1 MDDAATPRTA
11 DPASPGVPSARRYVV
26 ASVVGNALEWYDFFL
41 YATAASIVFGQL
53 FFPAV
58 GDPLIATLASLA
70 GLTVGFLARP
80 FGGVVFGHIGDRFS
94 RRSAL
99 VATLCMMG
107 VATFLIGLL
116 PTYATAGAWAPV
128 LLVALRI
135 VQGIAAGGE
144 WGGAVLMISEN
155 VPAERR
161 GFLSAWS
168 QAGLALGFVL
178 SSGVFLLTQLSMGEQ
193 AFLDWGWRIPF
204 LISLVIVGVG
214 AYIRF
219 RIPTDQ
225 VGGESAH
232 GADRPRLPVV
242 EVVRT
247 HRRSLLLAMA
257 LRIAENGGAYIF
269 LTFALAY
276 GAHVGVPQEL
286 LLLGV
291 MLSMTFAVG
300 TMLLFGHLSDR
311 IGRRPVY
318 AGGAL
323 GLAVLAFPFFWML
336 DTTVPALVLLA
347 FFLGNGVFH
356 AAMIGVQPA
365 YFTEL
370 FSPEVRY
377 SGLSLA
383 HELAAVLAGGLS
395 PLIATALLAATGSSV
410 PIALYVIGLAAITL
424 IALLVSRH
432 RSHGETTG
440 PAPTAAAEDAR

>member
-1 MDDAATPRTA
+1 MGFA
-11 DPASPGVPSARRYVV
+11 G
-26 ASVVGNALEWYDFFL
+26 
-41 YATAASIVFGQL
+41 
-53 FFPAV
+53 PAV

-80 FGGVVFGHIGDRFS
+80 LGGVVFGHVGDRFS

-99 VATLCMMG
+99 VVTLCMMG
-107 VATFLIGLL
+107 IATFLIGLL
-116 PTYATAGAWAPV
+116 PTYATAGVWAPV
-128 LLVALRI
+128 LLVALRML
-135 VQGIAAGGE
+135 QGIAAGGE

-178 SSGVFLLTQLSMGEQ
+178 SSGVFLLTQLSMSEQ
-193 AFLDWGWRIPF
+193 AFLEWGWRVPF
-204 LISLVIVGVG
+204 LISIAIVGVG

-219 RIPTDQ
+219 GLPAQQITRHSTEQ
-225 VGGESAH
+225 AH
-232 GADRPRLPVV
+232 PPRLPVV

-247 HRRSLLLAMA
+247 HRRGLLLAMA

-269 LTFALAY
+269 LTFALVY
-276 GAHVGVPQEL
+276 GRHVGVSQEL

-300 TMLLFGHLSDR
+300 TMLFFGHLSDR
-311 IGRRPVY
+311 VGRRPVY
-318 AGGAL
+318 FGGAL

-336 DTTVPALVLLA
+336 DTNVPALVLLA
-347 FFLGNGVFH
+347 FFLGNGVCH

-370 FSPEVRY
+370 FNPEMRY

-383 HELAAVLAGGLS
+383 HELAGVLAGGLS
-395 PLIATALLAATGSSV
+395 PLIATALLAATGSAV
-410 PIALYVIGLAAITL
+410 PIALYVIGLAAVTL
-424 IALLVSRH
+424 VALLVSR
-432 RSHGETTG
+432 RWSDGETAVRPVPG
-440 PAPTAAAEDAR
+440 DAGITRTPSS